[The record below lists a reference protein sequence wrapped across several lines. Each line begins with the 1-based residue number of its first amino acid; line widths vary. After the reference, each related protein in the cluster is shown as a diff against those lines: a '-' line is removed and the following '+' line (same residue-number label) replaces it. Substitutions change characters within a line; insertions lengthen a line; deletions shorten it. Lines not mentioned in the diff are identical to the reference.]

1 MARKMKRV
9 DGESVVTV
17 HAFGVTKHFWEY
29 YILDNAKSDYRLALV
44 EGFEQ
49 EMGDISMSEIKPYL
63 LSFTHDVSEIAP
75 APGWEWVD

>member
-17 HAFGVTKHFWEY
+17 YGHGVTKHFWEY

-49 EMGDISMSEIKPYL
+49 EMGDISMSEVKPYFI
-63 LSFTHDVSEIAP
+63 SYTQDVSEIMP
-75 APGWEWVD
+75 APGWQWVD